1 MIEGWIILICALLG
15 TFICG
20 VINCDAPTL
29 FEKLFLSLIG
39 PVVGSVIGLAVIGLI
54 SIAA

>member
-1 MIEGWIILICALLG
+1 MIEVLICALLG

-29 FEKLFLSLIG
+29 FEKVFLSLIG